1 MITDDAVETVT
12 AVLEE
17 RGWER
22 DDELVQDVRAALEAV
37 QAQLVT
43 AAMAEERRRL
53 ARERAQRVA
62 ERKRQARWR
71 HVSTEAHSN

>member
-22 DDELVQDVRAALEAV
+22 DAELVEDVRAALEAV

-53 ARERAQRVA
+53 GRERSQRMA

-71 HVSTEAHSN
+71 HVSPETHSS

>member
-1 MITDDAVETVT
+1 MITDNAVETVT

-37 QAQLVT
+37 QTQLVT

-53 ARERAQRVA
+53 GRERAQRDG
-62 ERKRQARWR
+62 RARAAGALAAC
-71 HVSTEAHSN
+71 SPEARSS

>member
-1 MITDDAVETVT
+1 MITDDAVETAT

-71 HVSTEAHSN
+71 HVSPETHSS

>member
-1 MITDDAVETVT
+1 MITDSAIEIVT

-37 QAQLVT
+37 QGELV
-43 AAMAEERRRL
+43 AAALAEERSRS
-53 ARERAQRVA
+53 ARERAQRMA
-62 ERKRQARWR
+62 ERRQQARWKYVAAEVR
-71 HVSTEAHSN
+71 AG